1 MENNIQLYIQ
11 KSKLNI
17 DNFILKKEFQKAFTL
32 LILVLER
39 LNDTEKVEFI
49 DYYSKNLIDL
59 IMGVSH
65 LNDAGF
71 DL

>member
-1 MENNIQLYIQ
+1 MENNNQLYIQ
-11 KSKLNI
+11 NSRSNI
-17 DNFILKKEFQKAFTL
+17 DNFIYKKEFQKAFAL

-49 DYYSKNLIDL
+49 DYYSKNLTCL

-65 LNDAGF
+65 LEMRV
-71 DL
+71 

>member
-59 IMGVSH
+59 IMRCSH
-65 LNDAGF
+65 LNDTWV
-71 DL
+71 DT